1 MNRAFII
8 LSTAILLSLPA
19 LSAYASAGDYHMD
32 VYSPNDV
39 NIKNQAAQQKQ
50 QELQN
55 SIRYQQQQSTLN
67 NIGRNLEN
75 QNMNTGNNGYNYNN
89 SYSTRSYGYSSH
101 F

>member
-1 MNRAFII
+1 MNRTFIT
-8 LSTAILLSLPA
+8 LSTAILLSL
-19 LSAYASAGDYHMD
+19 SASTVFASAGDYHMD

-39 NIKNQAAQQKQ
+39 NIKNQAAQQRQ

-67 NIGRNLEN
+67 NINRNLEY
-75 QNMNTGNNGYNYNN
+75 QNIDTNASRYNN
-89 SYSTRSYGYSSH
+89 SYSNRGYGYSNH